1 MVCDHCGSDA
11 HVTGYKDCPRFC
23 TACKAQ
29 GHHRRSN
36 ACPKRACT
44 KCGRSGHIARQCTF
58 CDTCKAHH
66 ARGACI
72 CSMCKTH
79 HRKDECPQE
88 SCTKCG
94 QTGHIARQC
103 TFCDAC
109 KAHHAKGAC
118 ICSTCGTHHRKDECP
133 QDLCAYCEE
142 FGHTDKRCP
151 GKPPPACSAC
161 GSSTHQTPRAF
172 DCPEH
177 KCATCKGELE
187 PKGHNYKYCP
197 SSTCDSCKL
206 SGHISDVC
214 TFRECYNVEI
224 DFLNVLLLS
233 RGRHTI
239 DDYFE
244 TQDVT
249 VRPNDLRI
257 EGKFLEFTDW
267 THVAQRFPLSDR
279 QVLELKSVAHAYKRT
294 SSREYDRTKR
304 ELDHPS
310 NAPIHFAFPTHQA
323 QPDGTLR
330 PTIYAQDIPM
340 CPLCL
345 TWKFP
350 QEMGRAKWCCRG
362 GELIDV
368 IAPWTQPT
376 PEFRALCLDNTR
388 AAIDFRASSRKY
400 NNEVSFGSYGINYGA
415 AKTLP
420 VPSFLTI
427 SGHTYCRVLSG
438 EDDGPLKY
446 YIYDPTYTRDTQLK
460 PETLRIVR
468 ECIAAKNNLAKVLK
482 QFGGRSDIEQLIV
495 CIESIPAD
503 IQAPDFAGLYI
514 RPKGDVTTSPRKL
527 VIYPTKQSFQDAHPD
542 LDEAKGQNGL
552 FVPTSHRL
560 YEALLYPSFA
570 IGGTADPGWDSTLF
584 SPTTGKKVTLQQYAR
599 CRALSIERLQDGSG
613 QYRRTDSGGCIA
625 DPAWFA
631 QTQGGLY
638 WPFNRTQCL
647 GRLSNQWFI
656 DSYCRI
662 EDANLEWARQNQ
674 ALLCRGGA
682 DGQLNAASGQS
693 NRS

>member
-11 HVTGYKDCPRFC
+11 HVTGYQNCPRFC
-23 TACKAQ
+23 TACQAQ
-29 GHHRRSN
+29 GHRRDTN
-36 ACPKRACT
+36 ACPKRA
-44 KCGRSGHIARQCTF
+44 
-58 CDTCKAHH
+58 
-66 ARGACI
+66 
-72 CSMCKTH
+72 
-79 HRKDECPQE
+79 
-88 SCTKCG
+88 CTKCG

-103 TFCDAC
+103 TYCDAC

-142 FGHTDKRCP
+142 FGHTEKRCP

-177 KCATCKGELE
+177 KCATCKGELG

-244 TQDVT
+244 TQEVT

-310 NAPIHFAFPTHQA
+310 NAPIHFEFPTHQA

-330 PTIYAQDIPM
+330 PKIYAQDIPM

-376 PEFRALCLDNTR
+376 PEFRALCLDNSR
-388 AAIDFRASSRKY
+388 AAIEFRASSRKY
-400 NNEVSFGSYGINYGA
+400 NNEVSFGSYGISYGA
-415 AKTLP
+415 AKNLP
-420 VPSFLTI
+420 VPSFF
-427 SGHTYCRVLSG
+427 
-438 EDDGPLKY
+438 
-446 YIYDPTYTRDTQLK
+446 
-460 PETLRIVR
+460 
-468 ECIAAKNNLAKVLK
+468 NNK
-482 QFGGRSDIEQLIV
+482 
-495 CIESIPAD
+495 
-503 IQAPDFAGLYI
+503 FA
-514 RPKGDVTTSPRKL
+514 VS
-527 VIYPTKQSFQDAHPD
+527 YPTRLRDD
-542 LDEAKGQNGL
+542 L
-552 FVPTSHRL
+552 
-560 YEALLYPSFA
+560 
-570 IGGTADPGWDSTLF
+570 
-584 SPTTGKKVTLQQYAR
+584 
-599 CRALSIERLQDGSG
+599 
-613 QYRRTDSGGCIA
+613 
-625 DPAWFA
+625 
-631 QTQGGLY
+631 
-638 WPFNRTQCL
+638 
-647 GRLSNQWFI
+647 
-656 DSYCRI
+656 
-662 EDANLEWARQNQ
+662 
-674 ALLCRGGA
+674 
-682 DGQLNAASGQS
+682 
-693 NRS
+693 

>member
-23 TACKAQ
+23 TTCQAE
-29 GHHRRSN
+29 GHNRKSN

-44 KCGRSGHIARQCTF
+44 KCGKTGHIARQCTF
-58 CDTCKAHH
+58 CDACKVHH
-66 ARGACI
+66 SRGACI

-103 TFCDAC
+103 TYCDAC

-118 ICSTCGTHHRKDECP
+118 MCSTCGTHHRKDECP

-142 FGHTDKRCP
+142 FGHTEKRCP

-257 EGKFLEFTDW
+257 EGKFLEFSDW

-279 QVLELKSVAHAYKRT
+279 QVMELKSVRSDNTENYPR
-294 SSREYDRTKR
+294 
-304 ELDHPS
+304 
-310 NAPIHFAFPTHQA
+310 QA
-323 QPDGTLR
+323 Q
-330 PTIYAQDIPM
+330 
-340 CPLCL
+340 
-345 TWKFP
+345 
-350 QEMGRAKWCCRG
+350 
-362 GELIDV
+362 V
-368 IAPWTQPT
+368 
-376 PEFRALCLDNTR
+376 
-388 AAIDFRASSRKY
+388 
-400 NNEVSFGSYGINYGA
+400 
-415 AKTLP
+415 
-420 VPSFLTI
+420 
-427 SGHTYCRVLSG
+427 
-438 EDDGPLKY
+438 
-446 YIYDPTYTRDTQLK
+446 
-460 PETLRIVR
+460 
-468 ECIAAKNNLAKVLK
+468 
-482 QFGGRSDIEQLIV
+482 
-495 CIESIPAD
+495 
-503 IQAPDFAGLYI
+503 
-514 RPKGDVTTSPRKL
+514 
-527 VIYPTKQSFQDAHPD
+527 
-542 LDEAKGQNGL
+542 
-552 FVPTSHRL
+552 
-560 YEALLYPSFA
+560 
-570 IGGTADPGWDSTLF
+570 
-584 SPTTGKKVTLQQYAR
+584 
-599 CRALSIERLQDGSG
+599 RLQ
-613 QYRRTDSGGCIA
+613 TD
-625 DPAWFA
+625 F
-631 QTQGGLY
+631 
-638 WPFNRTQCL
+638 
-647 GRLSNQWFI
+647 
-656 DSYCRI
+656 
-662 EDANLEWARQNQ
+662 
-674 ALLCRGGA
+674 
-682 DGQLNAASGQS
+682 
-693 NRS
+693 